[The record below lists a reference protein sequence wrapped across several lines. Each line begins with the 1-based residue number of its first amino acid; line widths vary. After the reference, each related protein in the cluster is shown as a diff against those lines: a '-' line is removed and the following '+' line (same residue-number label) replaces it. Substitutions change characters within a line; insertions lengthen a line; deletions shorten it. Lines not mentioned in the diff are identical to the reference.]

1 MRLKE
6 LLKCDVSAMGFTS
19 AVLVNDE
26 DSKVGKRNDFNWH
39 FSASWLNFEA
49 LSGK

>member
-1 MRLKE
+1 
-6 LLKCDVSAMGFTS
+6 MGFTS

-39 FSASWLNFEA
+39 LSASWLNLEA
-49 LSGK
+49 LSGKCEQQGNYEIW

>member
-1 MRLKE
+1 
-6 LLKCDVSAMGFTS
+6 MGFTS

-39 FSASWLNFEA
+39 FSAV
-49 LSGK
+49 SGGKCEQQGSYEIW